1 MCTDRQP
8 PKMKLR
14 TPSIHSLPL
23 HDEGRAI
30 PLHVRGPRAFL
41 SSPQLLQP
49 RHWPN
54 TLYHCASEE
63 DLPRYDADPQ
73 REMEEEAHLVVELEG
88 QRRLCDRKRDAYE
101 FIAMV
106 A

>member
-1 MCTDRQP
+1 
-8 PKMKLR
+8 MKLR

-41 SSPQLLQP
+41 LGSQLLQP
-49 RHWPN
+49 RYWPN
-54 TLYHCASEE
+54 ALCHCTSEE

-73 REMEEEAHLVVELEG
+73 REMEEETHLVVDLEG
-88 QRRLCDRKRDAYE
+88 QRR
-101 FIAMV
+101 
-106 A
+106 